1 MILVAMFRVKN
12 NVFTKWLRTVTQ
24 ENKTTQ
30 AILKKI
36 DQGDVKKFIKK
47 DKFLLF

>member
-1 MILVAMFRVKN
+1 MFRVKN
-12 NVFTKWLRTVTQ
+12 NVFTKQLKIVIW
-24 ENKTTQ
+24 EDKTTQ

-36 DQGDVKKFIKK
+36 NQGDVKKFAKK